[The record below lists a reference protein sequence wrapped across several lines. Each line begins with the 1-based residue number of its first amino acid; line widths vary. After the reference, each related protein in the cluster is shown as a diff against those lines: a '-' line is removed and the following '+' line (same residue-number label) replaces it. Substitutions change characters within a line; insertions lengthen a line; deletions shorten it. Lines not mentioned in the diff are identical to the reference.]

1 MSLESP
7 LKVMY
12 TLKISAMYL
21 LTSSRKSTK
30 TVYVDILK
38 HVEIIKF

>member
-1 MSLESP
+1 MSFDSS

-12 TLKISAMYL
+12 TLKISTLYL
-21 LTSSRKSTK
+21 LTSSRKLTK
-30 TVYVDILK
+30 TVYVDIVK